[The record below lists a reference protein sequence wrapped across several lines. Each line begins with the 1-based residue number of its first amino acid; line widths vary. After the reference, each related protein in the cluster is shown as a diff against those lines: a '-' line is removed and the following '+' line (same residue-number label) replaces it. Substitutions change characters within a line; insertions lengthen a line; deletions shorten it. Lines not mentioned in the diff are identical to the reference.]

1 VERYLLMV
9 DGGQS
14 AEVALLTEIRDLLLP
29 VADHYREEYEERQAA
44 RRAAV
49 VAKVREMIGTPKRRV
64 AWALADGTL
73 SQREISRRSTLAE
86 GATSQLFKA
95 LRDLGA
101 VEGDIPRRTMEV

>member
-1 VERYLLMV
+1 MTN
-9 DGGQS
+9 GAPS
-14 AEVALLTEIRDLLLP
+14 AEAALLTEIRDLLIP
-29 VADHYREEYEERQAA
+29 IADHYRDEYEERQAA

-49 VAKVREMIGTPKRRV
+49 IAKVKEMVATPKRRA
-64 AWALADGTL
+64 AWDLADGTL

-101 VEGDIPRRTMEV
+101 VEGDIPKRTMEV